1 MAVWNNP
8 AMKHQAKPNCK

>member
-8 AMKHQAKPNCK
+8 AMKHQAKPNWK